1 VIREGRT
8 VVILGR
14 PNAGKSSLFNALVG
28 SARAIVT
35 PTPGT
40 TRDLVT
46 ETVDIRGLPITLV
59 DTAGLRETG
68 DDVETE
74 GVRRALDAER
84 IAAAT
89 LVVIDASRPLDS
101 GDRGLVAARGA
112 ASIVVASKSD
122 LPRAWPLKEL
132 GIAADRLVTVSAL
145 TGDGLDALRDR
156 MASHLTEREDF
167 RDPPPV
173 TNIRHLK
180 LVDEARELMHAAERA
195 IADGATEELILTD
208 LTRARQALEE
218 ITGRRTT
225 DDVLARIFQRFCLGK

>member
-1 VIREGRT
+1 
-8 VVILGR
+8 
-14 PNAGKSSLFNALVG
+14 
-28 SARAIVT
+28 
-35 PTPGT
+35 
-40 TRDLVT
+40 
-46 ETVDIRGLPITLV
+46 
-59 DTAGLRETG
+59 
-68 DDVETE
+68 
-74 GVRRALDAER
+74 
-84 IAAAT
+84 
-89 LVVIDASRPLDS
+89 
-101 GDRGLVAARGA
+101 VAARGA